1 MARTFVELA
10 DTLVDDYDLI
20 DFLQLLTERCVEL
33 LGVEEAGIVLADQAG
48 KLRVLAS
55 SSERMRLLELFEL
68 QTDDGPCLDSFH
80 SGEPVRADDLQ
91 SARDPWPHFGPSAL
105 EAGFGS
111 VYAIP
116 MRLREVRIG
125 ALNLFAT
132 ETAGLSEADEQL
144 GQALADVATIGILQ
158 ERFLHERQALA
169 DQLRTALNTRVVLE
183 QAKGMLAEQAQTD
196 VDAAFGLLRSYAR
209 GHNLRLGE
217 VARAVM
223 HGTVTVEALQRRP
236 VVRSPER

>member
-68 QTDDGPCLDSFH
+68 QTEHGPCLDSFH
-80 SGEPVRADDLQ
+80 SGEPVRADDLE
-91 SARDPWPHFGPSAL
+91 SAHDLWPHFGPSAVV
-105 EAGFGS
+105 AGFRS

-116 MRLREVRIG
+116 MRLRDVRIG
-125 ALNLFAT
+125 ALNLFAN
-132 ETAGLSEADEQL
+132 ETAGLSEADELL

-209 GHNLRLGE
+209 DQNLRLGE

-223 HGTVTVEALQRRP
+223 HGTVTVEALQCRP
-236 VVRSPER
+236 VARSPER